1 MPDIPADA
9 VLVLID
15 LQKGFDLPYWG
26 TRNNPAA
33 EANIAKLLNHWRDSG
48 SSIVHVKHNSTEQ
61 NSPLRPGQTG
71 NEFKDNLAPH
81 ENEPVFEKQVN
92 SAFIGTKLEQH
103 LRDQGVSTVVIAGLT
118 TDHCVSTSTRMAS
131 NLGFKT
137 FLIADACATF
147 NRTGHDGKQYNA
159 DEVHALALASL
170 HDEFATILNTA
181 DVLKSVSDLC
191 AH

>member
-26 TRNNPAA
+26 TRNNQAA
-33 EANIAKLLNHWRDSG
+33 EANIAKLLKHWRDNDR
-48 SSIVHVKHNSTEQ
+48 SIIHVKHNSTEQ
-61 NSPLRPGQTG
+61 ASPLRSGQPG
-71 NEFKDNLAPH
+71 NDFKDDLAPQGS
-81 ENEPVFEKQVN
+81 EAVFEKQVN

-103 LRDQGVSTVVIAGLT
+103 LKDRGASAVVIAGLT

-131 NLGFKT
+131 NLGFRT

-147 NRTGHDGKQYNA
+147 NRTGHDGKRYSA

-170 HDEFATILNTA
+170 HEEFATILNTA